1 MRTLHLLVAA
11 AAAAS
16 VAACAATPP
25 AATTDYAAIGKTI
38 DSLDTAVQRWL
49 DAGVVDS
56 IVSGY
61 YTSDAIVMNPGSAVA
76 KGSDAIRSSLTDMYK
91 TMTMRVHFQRSD
103 MVASDSVVSDHGTYQ
118 LEIRD
123 KNDSSKVFMSD
134 HGNYVTTFVK
144 RNGQW
149 RSIYDIATSEVPP
162 PMPMPA
168 QPAGAK
174 KK

>member
-1 MRTLHLLVAA
+1 MIVT

-25 AATTDYAAIGKTI
+25 AASTDYAAIGKTI
-38 DSLDTAVQRWL
+38 DSLDTSVQRWL
-49 DAGVVDS
+49 NQGMVDS
-56 IVSGY
+56 MLTGY
-61 YTSDAIVMNPGSAVA
+61 YTTDAVVMNPGSAVA
-76 KGSDAIRSSLTDMYK
+76 KGTDAIRASLTDMYK
-91 TMTMRVHFQRSD
+91 TVTLRVHFQRAD

-134 HGNYVTTFVK
+134 HGNYVTTFVR

-149 RSIYDIATSEVPP
+149 RAIYDIATSEVPP

-168 QPAGAK
+168 QPPVAK